1 MTKYLPQFSK
11 MLYKYP
17 QKNMISQ
24 EIMLQFQCQEEKS
37 HIKNHH
43 LTFLIHF
50 LATSPST
57 TKTINF
63 SQTLEENNIDHKKT
77 IS

>member
-1 MTKYLPQFSK
+1 
-11 MLYKYP
+11 
-17 QKNMISQ
+17 MISH
-24 EIMLQFQCQEEKS
+24 ELMLQFQWQEEKS

-43 LTFLIHF
+43 LTFLIHL

-63 SQTLEENNIDHKKT
+63 SQTLEENNIDHKKNN
-77 IS
+77 ILKINHESEGSFFLSENDD